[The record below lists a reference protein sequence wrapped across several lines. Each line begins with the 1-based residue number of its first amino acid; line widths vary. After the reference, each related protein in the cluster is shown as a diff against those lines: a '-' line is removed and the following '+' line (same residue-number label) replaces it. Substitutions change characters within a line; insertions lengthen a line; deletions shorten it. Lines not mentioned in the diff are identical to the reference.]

1 MTGRRSS
8 RRWGALAAVLAA
20 VVALTGCEGA
30 YDLPLPGGAAR
41 GDDVYRVTIEFADVL
56 DLVPQ
61 SAVKVDDVTVGAV
74 ENIKLDGWQARV
86 TVRLENGVTLP
97 DNAEA
102 RLRQTS
108 LLGEKFVSLSP
119 PADDEAAVGDLSDG
133 DLIPL
138 DRTSRGSEVEEVL
151 GALSLLLNGG
161 GVAQLQLINRE
172 LNDAMEGRESDVQ
185 GLITQLDVFVT
196 GLDEQKDEIVRT
208 LEAVD
213 RLSAT
218 LAAQQDDIS
227 TALDTIP
234 GGLQV
239 LADQREDL
247 TAMLTALSDLGV
259 TATRVIDASQEN
271 TVASLQALD
280 PVLTQLAAS
289 GSDLANSLELL
300 LTYPFPDN
308 ATDGIRGNYTNLNV
322 NLQVSAADLTGLLP
336 PPSAEGPAPPA
347 PPVPPLPTIPSLP
360 PLPPVVADLC
370 EQLGQLPV
378 NCDLPPL
385 TEICADL
392 GLPVGCDVADGL
404 CTELGLDEGCDLPPL
419 EELCQQTPILGD
431 TLCPSGP
438 APPGGGG
445 GGGGGICI
453 PLLTCSRVPDALAQ
467 GTYDDELARLLLGGV
482 SS

>member
-1 MTGRRSS
+1 MIGRRVS
-8 RRWGALAAVLAA
+8 RRWGSLAAVLAA
-20 VVALTGCEGA
+20 AVALTGCEGA

-74 ENIKLDGWQARV
+74 EDIELDGWQARV

-119 PADDEAAVGDLSDG
+119 PAEAEAAVGDLSDG

-138 DRTSRGSEVEEVL
+138 ERSSRGTEVEEVL

-172 LNDAMEGRESDVQ
+172 LNDAMEGRESDIQ
-185 GLITQLDVFVT
+185 GLIAQLDVFVT
-196 GLDEQKDEIVRT
+196 GLDDQKAEIVRT

-218 LAAQQDDIS
+218 LSAQAGDIA

-259 TATRVIDASQEN
+259 TATRVIDASQAN
-271 TVASLQALD
+271 TVANLQALD
-280 PVLTQLAAS
+280 PVLSQLAAS
-289 GSDLANSLELL
+289 GSDLANSLDLL
-300 LTYPFPDN
+300 LSYPFPDN
-308 ATDGIRGNYTNLNV
+308 AIDGIHGNYTNLNAH
-322 NLQVSAADLTGLLP
+322 LQISAEDLARELP
-336 PPSAEGPAPPA
+336 PPSQHGPAPTTL
-347 PPVPPLPTIPSLP
+347 PLPTIPARP

-370 EQLGQLPV
+370 EQLGQLPAD
-378 NCDLPPL
+378 CDLPPL

-392 GLPVGCDVADGL
+392 GLPVGCDVADGI
-404 CTELGLDEGCDLPPL
+404 CAELGEAEGCDLPPL
-419 EELCQQTPILGD
+419 DEICQETKVLGD

-438 APPGGGG
+438 APPGDGG

-453 PLLTCSRVPDALAQ
+453 PFVNCSRVPGALAQ
-467 GTYDDELARLLLGGV
+467 GAYDEDLARLLLGGV
-482 SS
+482 LS